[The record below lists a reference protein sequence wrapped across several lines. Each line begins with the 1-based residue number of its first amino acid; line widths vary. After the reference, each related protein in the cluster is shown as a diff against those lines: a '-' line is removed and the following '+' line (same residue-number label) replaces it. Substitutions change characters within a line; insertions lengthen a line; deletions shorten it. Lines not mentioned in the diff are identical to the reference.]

1 MLLNFVL
8 REYISD
14 SFFRYSHLSFKQLLT
29 LVFLIS
35 FIGALLFLPHPSLA
49 GPNSSSISST
59 RESLMKQGS
68 LSFQRGNFEEAV
80 SEWKEA
86 AKLCEKEGNAG
97 KQSEVLVLIGQ
108 AYQYVGQ
115 YSEALKSL
123 QSALVLAEKS
133 GDRVRIASALGSLG
147 NVYITIGPADRA
159 YEYLNKGLTI
169 ARELENPALQAV
181 IANNLGNL
189 FATQQKYDESIR
201 AYLDSMEFSKRSG
214 NPSLVARTLAN
225 SAIAY
230 FHKGSFKESKTLLDK
245 ALDQTRRLEH
255 SHEKAYGLISI
266 GLTYYR
272 LCQHLSDQN
281 DLLRLSSKAFEE
293 AAVVAEITG
302 DLRSLSYAW
311 GYRGALAEYEKRY
324 PEALNLTRRAIL
336 TLQPVAAPELLY
348 LWQWQTGRLLK
359 GLGQNKD
366 AISAYRSAVSTLE
379 SIRYEMSTCY
389 GSPRLSFRESAQP
402 IYFEFVDLL
411 LQYAASMQ
419 NQEQEAPYL
428 MEARETIELLK
439 AAELRD
445 YFKDECVDA
454 AQSKKTNLDAVSKTA
469 VVVYPV
475 ILSDRTELLV
485 SFPTGLKRF
494 SVHVEKETLTREI
507 QRFRWALEKRTTRE
521 YLPHAQALYDWLIR
535 PLEPDL
541 KSLTSDTLVFVPDGP
556 LRMIP
561 MAALH
566 DGKEFLL
573 SKYAIAV
580 TPGLNL
586 TDPRPVKREDIKV
599 LSAGITDS
607 VQGFPP
613 LPYVSIE
620 LQAIQRLYG
629 GTPLINRQFLTS
641 RLEKELREKLF
652 SVVHIASHGIF
663 ESDIAKT
670 FLLTYDSQLT
680 MDQLN
685 LDIGLMRFRET
696 PIELLTL
703 SACET
708 AVGDDRAA
716 LGLAG
721 IAIKAGARSALATLW
736 YINDHVSSELVAEFY
751 RQLKDPSISRATALQ
766 RAQLKLLDDLWYQH
780 PGYWSPFLLINNWL

>member
-1 MLLNFVL
+1 MLLNFAS
-8 REYISD
+8 REFISD
-14 SFFRYSHLSFKQLLT
+14 NFLRHCHLSSKQLLT
-29 LVFLIS
+29 LVFLLS
-35 FIGALLFLPHPSLA
+35 FIAAQLFFPHPSLA
-49 GPNSSSISST
+49 GPISSLT
-59 RESLMKQGS
+59 SSVRESHMIQGS
-68 LSFQRGNFEEAV
+68 QSFQRGDFEKAI

-86 AKLCEKEGNAG
+86 AKLYEKEGNPG
-97 KQSEVLVLIGQ
+97 KQSEVLVLIAH

-115 YSEALKSL
+115 YNEALKSL
-123 QSALVLAEKS
+123 QFAFVLAERS
-133 GDRVRIASALGSLG
+133 GDRARIASALGSLG
-147 NVYITIGPADRA
+147 NLYITIGPPDNA
-159 YEYLNKGLTI
+159 YEYLNKGLTL
-169 ARELENPALQAV
+169 ARELGNPALQAV
-181 IANNLGNL
+181 IMNNLGNL
-189 FATQQKYDESIR
+189 FSTQQKYDESIH
-201 AYLDSMEFSKRSG
+201 AYMDSMEFSEKSG
-214 NPSLVARTLAN
+214 NKSLVARTLAN

-230 FHKGSFKESKTLLDK
+230 FQKGSFKESKTLLDR

-255 SHEKAYGLISI
+255 SHEKAYGLINI

-281 DLLRLSSKAFEE
+281 DLLLSSKTFKE
-293 AAVVAEITG
+293 AATVAETTG
-302 DLRSLSYAW
+302 DLRALSYAW
-311 GYRGALAEYEKRY
+311 GYLGTLSEYEKRY
-324 PEALNLTRRAIL
+324 PEALHLTRRAIV
-336 TLQPVAAPELLY
+336 TIQPVTAPELLY

-359 GLGQNKD
+359 MLGENKD

-379 SIRYEMSTCY
+379 SIRHEMSTCY

-411 LQYAASMQ
+411 LQRAASIQ
-419 NQEQEAPYL
+419 NYEQVAPYL
-428 MEARETIELLK
+428 IEARETIELLK

-454 AQSKKTNLDAVSKTA
+454 AQSRRTKLDAVSKTT

-475 ILSDRTELLV
+475 ILHDRTELLV

-494 SVHVEKETLTREI
+494 SVNVKKETLTREI
-507 QRFRWALEKRTTRE
+507 KRFRWTLEKRTTRE
-521 YLPHAQALYDWLIR
+521 FLPHAQALYDWLIR

-541 KSLTSDTLVFVPDGP
+541 KSLTIDTLVFVPDGP

-561 MAALH
+561 MTALH
-566 DGKEFLL
+566 DGKEFLI

-586 TDPRPVKREDIKV
+586 TDPRPVKRENMKV

-629 GTPLINRQFLTS
+629 GDPLINRQFLTS
-641 RLEKELREKLF
+641 RLEKEMREKLF

-685 LDIGLMRFRET
+685 QAIGLLRFREA

-721 IAIKAGARSALATLW
+721 IAIRAGARGALATLW

-766 RAQLKLLDDLWYQH
+766 RAQLKLLDDPWYQH